1 MKINKEKIFPVILGV
16 IITAIA
22 AYIVVNFLL
31 IEQPVQDG
39 IIKDWERIC
48 FWQEEDGLYADV
60 FPKGCYST
68 SCTRP
73 KLQVGTAIVD
83 VQNYKIQIETRFV
96 LVKTGRFPIPC
107 TKNCNGG
114 GTIQFKFDPLL
125 PNDYSVWFRDERVGD
140 LMVFSGRPTPRQC
153 FENTSL
159 DE

>member
-1 MKINKEKIFPVILGV
+1 MKNAKEKIFPFILGV

-31 IEQPVQDG
+31 IERPVQDG
-39 IIKDWERIC
+39 IIEDWEQIC
-48 FWQEEDGLYADV
+48 FWQEEDGLYASV
-60 FPKGCYST
+60 SPKGCFST

-83 VQNYKIQIETRFV
+83 VQNYKIQLETQFV
-96 LVKTGRFPIPC
+96 LVKTGCFPLPC
-107 TKNCNGG
+107 TGNCAGG

-125 PNDYSVWFRDERVGD
+125 PNEYEVWFGEESVGD

-153 FENTSL
+153 FENTAL